1 MTWKN
6 SQGGYSQYG
15 EDLILKEILSENGYF
30 LEIGSFCPFIFSN
43 TRFLVDRGWGG
54 CYVDGCSFAIGRFIQ
69 EYKDNDKIK
78 IVQALIGDADRF
90 IKFYNSITDAISSTD
105 INHADKWKKSG
116 SQFREVYTV
125 MISMNT
131 LQTILPPVIDFINI
145 DVEGQSAYLSTL
157 INYDQLQTKVV
168 CIEHDNSIDMINS
181 YMSKFNFTVHYTNA
195 TNIIYKR

>member
-1 MTWKN
+1 
-6 SQGGYSQYG
+6 
-15 EDLILKEILSENGYF
+15 
-30 LEIGSFCPFIFSN
+30 
-43 TRFLVDRGWGG
+43 
-54 CYVDGCSFAIGRFIQ
+54 
-69 EYKDNDKIK
+69 
-78 IVQALIGDADRF
+78 
-90 IKFYNSITDAISSTD
+90 
-105 INHADKWKKSG
+105 
-116 SQFREVYTV
+116 
-125 MISMNT
+125 MNT